1 MSSNFKSYFYAL
13 FAVLLWST
21 VATAFKFSL
30 TNYNFIQVL
39 FISSLSATFFLLLI
53 NLYQKNFRE
62 LKFANRKSFLFIVF
76 AGILNPFMYYLILF
90 KAYSLLPAQIA
101 QSLNYTWPIVLVILS
116 SIIHKYALKTKT
128 YFSLFIGF
136 IGVLVI
142 SFKGSFTFSE
152 DISILG
158 VLLATGSSII
168 WSLFWILSSEIKI
181 KTELKLFLSFFVGSI
196 FITITMFIFSNLPN
210 FKLVS
215 FFSAIYAGLFEM
227 SITFIIWNKALEFT
241 KRAENISNIV
251 FLSPFLSLFF
261 ISFFLHEKILLSTF
275 AGLLIII
282 LSIIISKINFSKRSK
297 LKNESN

>member
-1 MSSNFKSYFYAL
+1 
-13 FAVLLWST
+13 
-21 VATAFKFSL
+21 
-30 TNYNFIQVL
+30 
-39 FISSLSATFFLLLI
+39 
-53 NLYQKNFRE
+53 
-62 LKFANRKSFLFIVF
+62 
-76 AGILNPFMYYLILF
+76 
-90 KAYSLLPAQIA
+90 
-101 QSLNYTWPIVLVILS
+101 
-116 SIIHKYALKTKT
+116 
-128 YFSLFIGF
+128 
-136 IGVLVI
+136 
-142 SFKGSFTFSE
+142 
-152 DISILG
+152 
-158 VLLATGSSII
+158 
-168 WSLFWILSSEIKI
+168 
-181 KTELKLFLSFFVGSI
+181 
-196 FITITMFIFSNLPN
+196 MFIFSNLPN